1 MSRFGLIG
9 AAGYIAPLHMKA
21 IRDTGN
27 QLVAAFDPRDS
38 VGVMDKY
45 FPEADFFTE
54 FERFDRHIHKIS
66 RSNQETAV
74 DFISICSPNYL
85 HDSHVRF
92 ALRSNVD
99 AVCEKPVV
107 LNAWN
112 IDALQSIEKDTGRK
126 VFTVLQLRLHPAIK
140 RLKKMVQD
148 QGAHK
153 KFDIDLTYISA
164 RGKWYFSSWKGDEQK
179 SGGVATNI
187 GIHFFDMLNYVFGGV
202 LLNTLHYRNESK
214 AAGYIEYEKARVRW
228 FLSTDVQDI
237 PPELIIK
244 SIRTFRSI
252 KIDGEDI
259 DFSEGFNDLHT
270 RIYEDILSGG
280 GFGLEDNRVAIET
293 VTSIRTQA
301 PKGITGDFHP
311 FLKKYAG

>member
-45 FPEADFFTE
+45 FPEAYFFTE

-66 RSNQETAV
+66 RLNQETAL

-140 RLKKMVQD
+140 KLKKMVQD
-148 QGAHK
+148 QEVHK

-237 PPELIIK
+237 PSELIIK